1 VFAIRIEEPHLH
13 GSMMSRLFGR
23 NLRHARLQA
32 NLTQLGLAKRAG
44 LRQQYVSLIEK
55 GTQNVTIDVATKLAL
70 ALQCELWTLLST
82 HYPFQ

>member
-1 VFAIRIEEPHLH
+1 MR
-13 GSMMSRLFGR
+13 GSMMSHLFGR
-23 NLRHARLQA
+23 NLRRARLQA

-70 ALQCELWTLLST
+70 ALQCELWTLLSQ